1 MGWKIGAP
9 SLKLNNAGTVSKHC
23 GDFGSVAME
32 ALEERKGHDPDI
44 DPGRAALNHYEGFR
58 TAAELQEYSRKH
70 VEQLRDAKGRKL
82 RSDAVVMC
90 ATILKPPAAMMAQL
104 SPDDQRRFLADA
116 NEAFA
121 EIIGAD
127 KIKSRAD
134 HYDEQGAHSHVFW
147 EPMTEDG
154 RLCAKEVH
162 NLQFFGRVNRE
173 LPQMLRDKGWDIEN
187 CECYDAAK
195 EQYEQAQKRA
205 GRSSM
210 SYKLEAEIKKQELE
224 QEIEHIED
232 VINAHSG
239 NVESIRKVS
248 AIEERSKASK
258 SLLGRSETV
267 KLDKADYD
275 TLVASAKAGAAADSE
290 RQVWQDKYG
299 RLEEQYGYL
308 QERYERKDK
317 LYKDLQQKLEASV
330 FESIPLLGRLFTLL
344 RNARQSWRDDFL
356 RKSIKE
362 VEKQIERQ
370 KEEIREQRRTR

>member
-317 LYKDLQQKLEASV
+317 LYKELQQKLEASV

-370 KEEIREQRRTR
+370 KEDIREQRRSR